1 MIKSVEKIIAILN
14 ILNETPNLGVTKI
27 AEMIEVNKSSAY
39 RLLSTLEMHD
49 FVQRNPETKKY
60 KLGLVFLKYYSNII
74 SDLSLTHVARPS
86 LEKLVADTG
95 ESAHLCVLSKN
106 NTAIFIDNISGPGK
120 INVNVRVGSEEEFY
134 CSAVGKN
141 LVAFMPTEK
150 LNKLVDSVEFKQHT
164 IRTVTS
170 KNVLLEQLE
179 RIRQQGYAMDDEE
192 IFTGVRCVAAPIRD
206 YKGNVVASL
215 GISGSAA
222 RIEINNIGEYA
233 QAVIAAAREI
243 SEKLGYSPTHI

>member
-27 AEMIEVNKSSAY
+27 AELIDVNKSSAY
-39 RLLSTLEMHD
+39 RLLSTLEQHD
-49 FVQRNPETKKY
+49 YVRRNPETKKY

-74 SDLSLTHVARPS
+74 SDMNLTHIARPF

-106 NTAIFIDNISGPGK
+106 NTAIFIDNISSPGK
-120 INVNVRVGSEEEFY
+120 ININVRIGSEEEFY

-141 LVAFMPTEK
+141 LVAFMPPEK
-150 LNKLVDSVEFKQHT
+150 LNKLLENIEFKQHT
-164 IRTVTS
+164 LRTITS

-179 RIRQQGYAMDDEE
+179 KIRLQGFALDDEE
-192 IFTGVRCVAAPIRD
+192 IFTGVRCVVAPIRD
-206 YKGNVVASL
+206 YKGNVIASI
-215 GISGSAA
+215 GISGSAN
-222 RIEINNIGEYA
+222 RIEISNIEEYA
-233 QAVIAAAREI
+233 QAVMAAAKDI
-243 SEKLGYSPTHI
+243 SEKLGFTSKN